1 MVQGFD
7 KNYEGSGLTCTI
19 FLSLFLHAALVVLL
33 FLSPSFPSP
42 KLTFGPVYNVSLV
55 ELPGGPISS
64 GIVPADSQFASPA
77 VEKGVKGI
85 RRVETFVK
93 RSPVNI
99 PIVPITRIERHGKE
113 KDENSVLQKAIEKI
127 KRSAAAGGDARK
139 PTAHTSFPD
148 RSASDAKTG
157 SGSAE
162 NTSTASGLG
171 SGAGKSSPG
180 GDGEG
185 DVRVNAYYTE
195 IWRRIKLQW
204 ALPGGIMPKSA
215 FESVISIT
223 ILRSGAVT
231 ETKFEKSS
239 GNRYFDE
246 SVMKA
251 IQKASPLPPLP
262 EWINGSSLSVGIRFH
277 SAELI
282 K

>member
-7 KNYEGSGLTCTI
+7 RNYEGSGLTGTI
-19 FLSLFLHAALVVLL
+19 FLSLLLHAALISL
-33 FLSPSFPSP
+33 FFFSPSFSSP
-42 KLTFGPVYNVSLV
+42 KLTFGPVYNVDLV
-55 ELPGGPISS
+55 DLPGGAFSS
-64 GIVPADSQFASPA
+64 GRAPAVGLPA
-77 VEKGVKGI
+77 PAVVEKGVKGI
-85 RRVETFVK
+85 KRVETVVK
-93 RSPVNI
+93 RSSVKV
-99 PIVPITRIERHGKE
+99 PIVPITKIERSSRDKE
-113 KDENSVLQKAIEKI
+113 DNGALQKAIEKI
-127 KRSAAAGGDARK
+127 KKNVAAGDTQK
-139 PTAHTSFPD
+139 PSAQTPFSGRT
-148 RSASDAKTG
+148 ASDAKTG

-162 NTSTASGLG
+162 NSTAASGFG

-180 GDGEG
+180 EGGSEG
-185 DVRVNAYYTE
+185 DARVNAYYTE

-204 ALPGGIMPKSA
+204 ALPGGMMPKNA
-215 FESVISIT
+215 LESVISIT
-223 ILRSGAVT
+223 ILRSGTVT

-239 GNRYFDE
+239 GNRYFDD